1 MAKIFKFDA
10 SRRKGGSTD
19 SERFNQ
25 SRGHSGAHG
34 RQPLFTRRG
43 KTVLPSVGSVL
54 RSVGRKFVYTAAL
67 MASMACYCLV
77 GPSVSDEATGF
88 ILVNG
93 MIAFTLL
100 TTIGGLEMTRVCTH
114 KTRGFVA
121 PLIEG
126 TTSPGLSK
134 KRTGSTTSS
143 VQNLA
148 IDYRIF
154 YKRRYWRWRVFEG
167 VGDHDRQ
174 DVGGGSPGICVG
186 GFIN

>member
-1 MAKIFKFDA
+1 
-10 SRRKGGSTD
+10 
-19 SERFNQ
+19 
-25 SRGHSGAHG
+25 
-34 RQPLFTRRG
+34 
-43 KTVLPSVGSVL
+43 
-54 RSVGRKFVYTAAL
+54 
-67 MASMACYCLV
+67 MASMACLWLIQ
-77 GPSVSDEATGF
+77 PRVSDEATGF

-134 KRTGSTTSS
+134 KPTGSTTSA